1 MEENI
6 KRSENHPSIK
16 LIKDNVLS
24 EDKDLIIEPTTLLF
38 RKLIILNSKKVTGL
52 DKVLLKI
59 KKLAA
64 TIIDS
69 HLTNINNNLPKLVFE
84 LC

>member
-24 EDKDLIIEPTTLLF
+24 EDKDFIIELTTLLLW
-38 RKLIILNSKKVTGL
+38 KLIILNSKKVTGL
-52 DKVLLKI
+52 DKVLVKI
-59 KKLAA
+59 KK
-64 TIIDS
+64 TSS
-69 HLTNINNNLPKLVFE
+69 HYY
-84 LC
+84 